1 MIANAKGHQIGT
13 PLRQVTLAVALVLTL
28 LLVSG
33 CAAEPVNPAEDVQA
47 YEVDPIFREVY
58 RDLGGEALLGSTI
71 SRMFEETAI
80 YCQFTENAKL
90 CYNPVDT
97 GANRYFLAP
106 LGSDLVQAET
116 PLPLPAEL
124 GTYTV
129 NGYTVYEAFLPLYQ
143 ALGAEAGAGS
153 PLTNPRYNYEKRR
166 VEQYFEKAGFFMP
179 FDGTAQDA
187 RLMPYGALSCSFCLL
202 HTSDFGSPAAPAA
215 SAPFAPYLD
224 RMGAA
229 GLFGKPLSQ
238 PYTAVDGA
246 LEQVYDGAVIYA
258 PAGSPGDFHFRQ
270 LSNLLGMTAA
280 PPGARLYGL
289 QENMVFYPTEGEL
302 GYHVPLVFDQ
312 FIAATGGVGYSGL
325 PLSDPY
331 LDPTDNVTRQCF
343 ENYCLDYDPIASGSY
358 YTRVAPLGGQYLALF
373 PVATPEPTAWPVLPV
388 LDFKLMEEKPELR
401 PSDNQ
406 TISIRVFMLVDSQP
420 VADVGARLVLMLPDG
435 GVQNYTFAPS
445 AADGWSTL
453 TLPPL
458 VNYPNGSMI
467 TYQACLDEAFT
478 AGISTCRSGSY
489 LIWE

>member
-1 MIANAKGHQIGT
+1 MITNAKDHHDGT
-13 PLRQVTLAVALVLTL
+13 PLRQCLLAVVLVLTL

-33 CAAEPVNPAEDVQA
+33 CAAEPVNPGEAGQA

-58 RDLGGEALLGSTI
+58 RDLGGEAVLGRTL

-80 YCQFTENAKL
+80 YCQFTENTKL

-106 LGSDLVQAET
+106 LGGALVQAET

-124 GTYTV
+124 GTDTV
-129 NGYTVYEAFLPLYQ
+129 NGYTVYEAFVPLYQ
-143 ALGAEAGAGS
+143 TLGSEAGAGS
-153 PLTNPRYNYEKRR
+153 PLTNARYNYEKRR

-179 FDGTAQDA
+179 FGGTTEDA
-187 RLMPYGALSCSFCLL
+187 RLIPYGALSCSFCLL
-202 HTSDFGSPAAPAA
+202 HTTDFGSPAAPAA
-215 SAPFAPYLD
+215 ATPFAPYLD

-229 GLFGKPLSQ
+229 ELFGKPLSQ

-246 LEQVYDGAVIYA
+246 LEQVYDGAVLFA
-258 PAGSPGDFHFRQ
+258 PAGNPGDFRFRPIA
-270 LSNLLGMTAA
+270 SMLGMTAD

-289 QENMVFYPTEGEL
+289 QDNMVFYPTNGDL
-302 GYHVPLVFDQ
+302 GYHVPVVFDQ
-312 FIAATGGVGYSGL
+312 FIAASGGVGYSGL

-331 LDPTDNVTRQCF
+331 LDPVDNVTRQCF
-343 ENYCLDYDPIASGSY
+343 ENYCLDYDPIASGSF
-358 YTRVAPLGGQYLALF
+358 YTRVASLGSQYLALF

-388 LDFKLMEEKPELR
+388 LDFELVEEKPELR
-401 PSDNQ
+401 PSDSQ
-406 TISIRVFMLVDSQP
+406 TISIRVFTLVDSQP
-420 VADVGARLVLMLPDG
+420 VADLGARLVLMLPDG
-435 GVQNYTFAPS
+435 SVQNYTFTPTAT
-445 AADGWSTL
+445 DGWSVL

-458 VNYPNGSMI
+458 ANYPNGSMI